1 MKNFKLI
8 KWVDVGRYMSNNN
21 MYQYII
27 NWTCISLLGQM
38 YKYIYTYI
46 YIYIYIF
53 TIYNIYIYIHSLKSL

>member
-8 KWVDVGRYMSNNN
+8 KWVDVGRYMSYNN

-46 YIYIYIF
+46 YIYLLYIIYIIYIF
-53 TIYNIYIYIHSLKSL
+53 IYTR